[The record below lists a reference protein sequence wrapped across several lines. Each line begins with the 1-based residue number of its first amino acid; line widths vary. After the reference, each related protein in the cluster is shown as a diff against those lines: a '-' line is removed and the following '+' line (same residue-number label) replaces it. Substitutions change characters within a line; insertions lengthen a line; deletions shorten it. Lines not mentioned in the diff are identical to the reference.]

1 MSLDGL
7 SVSWVNYTAELHS
20 LKTHNGA
27 ARRVVTSSAKM
38 RAACPELEE
47 TRAACLYSVGRQ
59 HGRAVIRC
67 YGNVICYD

>member
-1 MSLDGL
+1 
-7 SVSWVNYTAELHS
+7 
-20 LKTHNGA
+20 
-27 ARRVVTSSAKM
+27 M

-47 TRAACLYSVGRQ
+47 TRAACLYTAQLELGAHFGLKDARAACLLYSVGRQ